1 MFFKEKVT
9 NEQLDILYHNL
20 IEKVHLFAIVT
31 FGTAGIVYYYEKNS
45 AILYWCLI
53 VIALIAIRF
62 GLIKYYI
69 KSKER
74 VNLFNLFLLF
84 TFLNT
89 FAYSSIFFI
98 AFPKS
103 EMLQSFLAFLIAGLS
118 VGAIATLT
126 YSKKAI
132 ISYEL
137 GLFMPPFIKFAF
149 MEDGI
154 YHLMALILLFFLWML
169 IKISLEI
176 HRHYMEAL
184 SLQQEYL
191 RKSQELFLQNQRFFH
206 IYNHIPIGIFFY
218 DEKLNITEFNNY
230 LLKMLRIPHAEK
242 EKVSHFNLNNLLDP
256 RVIPAIKKVFQ
267 KEKGFYRGEYLSTYT
282 KKKMFIEAYT
292 SFVTLDGKIVE
303 GLGVVLDLTQLSES
317 QEEIERLAYYDELT
331 SLAKRTLLIDNLKIA
346 IYKLQRENIYSVF
359 IYLDLDDFKDINDSL
374 GHDIGDLY
382 LKQIAT
388 ILKSVIRDID
398 IVSRLGG
405 DEFGILLQGIS
416 DDKQTTLKAGMEVAK
431 RISKRLE
438 TPIKIGDFL
447 INSSVS
453 TGIVVIDETIDNA
466 FDVIKF
472 ADIAMYK
479 IKKEVKNGISIYNE
493 ALKEEIDRAYKT
505 KEDLETAFAKREFEL
520 HFQPQFDKDENIV
533 GAETLIRWNHPQK
546 GLLYPADF
554 LDIAAEFNM
563 LPNITDEV
571 LRLANEAFKK
581 LPRKLPLGINI
592 SGYDIHDEH
601 FVERLLR
608 IIGNSDFY
616 QYIHLEITEQILI
629 KNLDK
634 AIETISILNK
644 QYQIELSLDDFGTGY
659 SSLQYLKKLHI
670 SYLKIDMSFIRDILV
685 DSNDLAIVKT
695 IVNMAQSM
703 HLKTVAE
710 GVETREQ
717 FELLKTLG
725 VDYFQGYYFSK
736 PVAFNTFLERFLQQD
751 SPHPR
756 LLTDQSRN

>member
-1 MFFKEKVT
+1 MFFQEKISKAQLDNLYRNLTEKV
-9 NEQLDILYHNL
+9 Y
-20 IEKVHLFAIVT
+20 LFVLVT
-31 FGTAGIVYYYEKNS
+31 LVTAGVLYYHEKRTIV
-45 AILYWCLI
+45 LYWCLS
-53 VIALIAIRF
+53 VIALIATRF
-62 GLIKYYI
+62 WLIKYYI
-69 KSKER
+69 KNKKNSH
-74 VNLFNLFLLF
+74 LFTLFLIF

-89 FAYSSIFFI
+89 FVYTSIFFI

-103 EMLQSFLAFLIAGLS
+103 EMLQSFLAFLVAALS
-118 VGAIATLT
+118 VGAIAALT
-126 YSKKAI
+126 YSKRAI

-137 GLFMPPFIKFAF
+137 GLFIPPIVKFAL
-149 MEDGI
+149 MEEEI
-154 YHLMALILLFFLWML
+154 YHLMTAILLFFLVML

-176 HRHYMEAL
+176 HRHYMETL
-184 SLQQEYL
+184 SLQQEYM
-191 RKSQELFLQNQRFFH
+191 RKSKELFLQNQRFFH

-218 DEKLNITEFNNY
+218 DENLNIIDFNNY
-230 LLKMLRIPHAEK
+230 LLKMLRIPHTEK
-242 EKVSHFNLNNLLDP
+242 EKVSHFNLNDLLDP
-256 RVIPAIKKVFQ
+256 RVIPAIKNVFK
-267 KEKGFYRGEYLSTYT
+267 KEKGFYRGEYLSTYS

-292 SFVTLDGKIVE
+292 SFVTLEGKIVE
-303 GLGVVLDLTQLSES
+303 GVGVVLDLTQLSES

-331 SLAKRTLLIDNLKIA
+331 ALAKRTLLIDNLKIA
-346 IYKLQRENIYSVF
+346 IYKLHRENIYSVF

-388 ILKSVIRDID
+388 ILKSVIRDVD

-416 DDKQTTLKAGMEVAK
+416 DDKQTTLKAGIEAAK

-479 IKKEVKNGISIYNE
+479 IKKEIKNGISIYNE

-505 KEDLETAFAKREFEL
+505 KEDLEIALTKKEFLL

-533 GAETLIRWNHPQK
+533 GAETLIRWNHPKK
-546 GLLYPADF
+546 GLLYPAEF

-571 LRLANEAFKK
+571 LMLAKEAFKK

-592 SGYDIHDEH
+592 SGYDIHDEQ
-601 FVERLLR
+601 FVERL
-608 IIGNSDFY
+608 INIVGISDFY
-616 QYIHLEITEQILI
+616 RYIHLEITEQILI

-644 QYQIELSLDDFGTGY
+644 KYQIELSLDDFGTGY

-670 SYLKIDMSFIRDILV
+670 SYLKIDMSFIRDILI
-685 DSNDLAIVKT
+685 DNNDLAIVKT

-736 PVAFNTFLERFLQQD
+736 PVAFETFTERFLQQD
-751 SPHPR
+751 LRQPKR
-756 LLTDQSRN
+756 LTDRSQG